1 MSSYHHYT
9 PSQASSVGGG
19 RSGGS
24 LKSCLRKGN
33 KYSSQRSCGAT
44 ASITTY
50 SSAPQQQLQYQYN
63 QQIQARQDEQSSHR
77 STSSA
82 PCRSSLIGGG
92 SLQQHTNH
100 SSSHQSIISHASS
113 APTTTRGGHNS
124 SSSGSYH
131 SGSQHSS
138 NSAQDDERQFMLT
151 SKQLVEHHQS
161 HTSLNSNSSPH
172 HHSTTQTAQTI
183 LNIHLPTPYQKI
195 QYYKLLQNNINY
207 LPMFPES
214 NESNSLIIIRYVNR
228 VFGDVLGREV
238 NGGGISG
245 GSVGINCGN
254 VGGSLI
260 GVNNGVAISQIGYP
274 PPSQQSSQQSY
285 LQQQYNAS
293 STKPQTEI
301 IAQSMLSPRSAHPQ
315 QQSSSAP
322 QRTIVNSS
330 PKQFSRSGYSLDG
343 DNCNPL
349 QPMFGPPQTTS
360 NNGTSNGVSQ
370 VGVSQMSLNV
380 PPPIP
385 MNYHHHQSSTRERA
399 SSIQAQLLSPPSTQ
413 QNQSLPPPNTGCLQ
427 PMYHP
432 PQYHNVTF
440 AQSAEDGASTTHSV
454 TSGNTSQL
462 YQMGVAAAGSPLPQ
476 PLSFASSSVAN
487 KSITSGY
494 SGGGLEAVGS
504 TTSEGK
510 IDQVIHKIEAILNS
524 PGGGD
529 GNGGGGNSVS
539 TGHDRSTI
547 DRSLIGTFTSSS
559 SSIDDDESLRRKV
572 EQFDIDTS
580 ANSRIGQHS
589 LDTSGNSRGFSQYSR
604 CHSDSSSSTTSHQ
617 QQHGIGMKNEYQ
629 TFQTNDMLPPLKTRE
644 SILYYPPV
652 TCGQGS
658 SVLSCCTTSKEVDIG
673 STKQLTK
680 RPSSYLQLY
689 IKCERSEPYVNQDLD
704 LVTWYRS
711 GGGSNIEGGGKNTA
725 NRTLVVKNTTNLEE
739 LIIGIMTSF
748 GLSSPEPD
756 NEDVDKEV
764 NVSQDEL
771 RRRYEQER
779 TTVDESSSSS
789 ASSSKSL
796 GCYND
801 VCFISDIK
809 TTTASSSVGVGESTT
824 KKTTYLTPLPVPGL
838 YYKYIDR
845 PDNGHNPI
853 AVHSNSSGE
862 KKNEHRDKKKGG
874 SSVLSTDPLGF
885 KRTLLGQI
893 LDKPIYSSPNG
904 SSASSEGIRN
914 RLALVY
920 CTPKR
925 QSYVSS
931 RSTQYGT
938 MPETIYHFQILL
950 EGIVNEYD
958 LPSSFASQSS
968 IRCVGATGGVLGGSV
983 MDTQYEI
990 NDLNRLLWKKNGQ
1003 SQQVIGLP
1011 SSSSSDNHGQ
1021 EDELEQILSILGV
1034 PLFDTNGNQ
1043 TPKEFV
1049 VDRALYNIY
1058 SGKLSMEVA
1067 QQTQHTLAKLEGTTE
1082 WLARRVEDF
1091 TNTLTK
1097 GAAACEDRV
1106 YEQTFGTEYDEDFE
1120 AAVSR
1125 LEAKT
1130 QWVFS

>member
-1 MSSYHHYT
+1 M
-9 PSQASSVGGG
+9 
-19 RSGGS
+19 
-24 LKSCLRKGN
+24 
-33 KYSSQRSCGAT
+33 
-44 ASITTY
+44 I
-50 SSAPQQQLQYQYN
+50 
-63 QQIQARQDEQSSHR
+63 
-77 STSSA
+77 
-82 PCRSSLIGGG
+82 
-92 SLQQHTNH
+92 
-100 SSSHQSIISHASS
+100 
-113 APTTTRGGHNS
+113 
-124 SSSGSYH
+124 
-131 SGSQHSS
+131 
-138 NSAQDDERQFMLT
+138 T

-172 HHSTTQTAQTI
+172 HHSTTQTALSI
-183 LNIHLPTPYQKI
+183 LNIHLPTPSQKI

-238 NGGGISG
+238 NGGGGVGGIVN
-245 GSVGINCGN
+245 GSVIGVMG
-254 VGGSLI
+254 GGSLI
-260 GVNNGVAISQIGYP
+260 GVNNGVANSQIGYP
-274 PPSQQSSQQSY
+274 PPSQQLSQQSY

-301 IAQSMLSPRSAHPQ
+301 IAQSMLSPRSASQ
-315 QQSSSAP
+315 QQSSAR
-322 QRTIVNSS
+322 QRTVVNSS
-330 PKQFSRSGYSLDG
+330 PKQFSRAGYSLDGG

-349 QPMFGPPQTTS
+349 QPMFGPPTS
-360 NNGTSNGVSQ
+360 NDGTSNGVSQ
-370 VGVSQMSLNV
+370 VGVNQMSRNV

-385 MNYHHHQSSTRERA
+385 MNYHHQSSSTMERA
-399 SSIQAQLLSPPSTQ
+399 SSIQAQLLSPPTSGVTQ
-413 QNQSLPPPNTGCLQ
+413 QQQRQTLPPPNTGCLQ

-440 AQSAEDGASTTHSV
+440 AQSTEGDEPTSHSV

-462 YQMGVAAAGSPLPQ
+462 YQVHGVAAADSPLPQ

-487 KSITSGY
+487 KSITSSY
-494 SGGGLEAVGS
+494 VDSSGLEAVGS

-524 PGGGD
+524 PGAD

-559 SSIDDDESLRRKV
+559 SFIDDDESLRRKV
-572 EQFDIDTS
+572 EQFDIDTIS
-580 ANSRIGQHS
+580 EANRSRTGQHS
-589 LDTSGNSRGFSQYSR
+589 LDTSGNSRGLSQYSR
-604 CHSDSSSSTTSHQ
+604 SHSDSSSTIADNQ
-617 QQHGIGMKNEYQ
+617 VAKQHGIGMNNEYQ

-644 SILYYPPV
+644 SILYYPPLTTDD
-652 TCGQGS
+652 TCGRGS
-658 SVLSCCTTSKEVDIG
+658 SLSCCTSSKEVG
-673 STKQLTK
+673 NTRTLTK
-680 RPSSYLQLY
+680 RPANYLQLY
-689 IKCERSEPYVNQDLD
+689 IKCERSEPYINQDLD

-711 GGGSNIEGGGKNTA
+711 GGGGSNNEGGGKNTA

-748 GLSSPEPD
+748 GLSSPDE
-756 NEDVDKEV
+756 EVSFDKEV
-764 NVSQDEL
+764 NISQDEL
-771 RRRYEQER
+771 KRRYDQER

-958 LPSSFASQSS
+958 LPSSFVSQSS

-990 NDLNRLLWKKNGQ
+990 NDLNRILWKKNGQ
-1003 SQQVIGLP
+1003 SHQVIGLP
-1011 SSSSSDNHGQ
+1011 SSSNNHGQ

-1091 TNTLTK
+1091 TMSLTK
-1097 GAAACEDRV
+1097 GATTCENRV
-1106 YEQTFGTEYDEDFE
+1106 YEATFGTEYDENFE